1 MGYILL
7 HCRFLDLVGS
17 GLALLRCL
25 LAGLMKVCYLCCP
38 HSPAFSLWLAYFLLP
53 PEVSKRFAVFHC
65 VPGHSFP
72 INEHEV
78 YVAWSV

>member
-1 MGYILL
+1 LL
-7 HCRFLDLVGS
+7 ISC
-17 GLALLRCL
+17 CL
-25 LAGLMKVCYLCCP
+25 LK
-38 HSPAFSLWLAYFLLP
+38 FQ
-53 PEVSKRFAVFHC
+53 KRFAVFHC